1 MPRWQVTVIDV
12 KMTSTSQ
19 CGSPSALAMAMM
31 VAVTSDAPAPLA
43 IWTSPMRRLR
53 SSTKLTVA
61 SSGS

>member
-1 MPRWQVTVIDV
+1 
-12 KMTSTSQ
+12 
-19 CGSPSALAMAMM
+19 MAMM

-43 IWTSPMRRLR
+43 IWTSPMRSER